1 MRNIDS
7 FSKGY
12 VESVVSTRRRS
23 KEDIRVDQ
31 LIPSE
36 ILADTADSGSKQRG
50 IKKLLDAYYKF
61 NNMDEFIYDESATYS
76 DIVINGVATFRI
88 DDPKNENDSFF
99 TDEQFA
105 NSVLADAEG
114 TPISVQAVD
123 VFISNG
129 NNLPGSLANSTAI
142 MGKTIRI
149 TGLSAY
155 NNLKVVLTTPIKY
168 WVGPGPS
175 YILNSIEDALNI
187 DHADDNYL
195 AQMQREIAAAI
206 PKNLTVN
213 KRTLYKR
220 ITDYYKI
227 RGSADSIE
235 TFFRLL
241 FNSDVEVEYPYEST
255 LIPSS
260 GSYDTSQNLY
270 LDNKGFLSDNIK
282 IHDSYFYQK
291 FSYVIKS
298 AHNIS
303 EWEDTFNKLV
313 HPSGFIFF
321 GEILIIT
328 SLVRDVLGDNTKNA
342 NGVYPRTN
350 RKTLS
355 SMPGEQPGYIGAED
369 LPVVVEMFAS
379 MFMPT
384 FAAKIDKSA
393 NLSTN
398 TTSGVVT
405 SIEVAD
411 GGYGYQIAPAVSI
424 SGDTG
429 AGATAVAVLNV
440 HGQVESITITDGG
453 FGYTN
458 AYASVAAN
466 PLAGKLEEVYIRNL
480 ANKTYKVAPVITFEA
495 PTSKG
500 QDSLPLPT
508 NITATA
514 EVILDSEG
522 EISSINITE
531 PGNGYVLDPKITV
544 SSATSNERRA
554 KDVRPILILALNHL
568 ADLSETIPSNG
579 YFARKGT
586 SLIESEKLYNGSY
599 PISQFNGQT
608 IESINSNSI
617 NNNNISTFISIE

>member
-12 VESVVSTRRRS
+12 VESIVSTRRRS

-36 ILADTADSGSKQRG
+36 ILSDTEDSGSKQRG

-61 NNMDEFIYDESATYS
+61 NNMDEFIYTENSTFD
-76 DIVINGVATFRI
+76 DIVINGIATFRI
-88 DDPKNENDSFF
+88 DDPRNENDSFF
-99 TDEQFA
+99 TDDTFGESA
-105 NSVLADAEG
+105 LVDAEG
-114 TPISVQAVD
+114 TAISVSQSD
-123 VFISNG
+123 VIISNG
-129 NNLPGSLANSTAI
+129 NNLPGSLTESTSPI
-142 MGKTIRI
+142 GKTIRI
-149 TGLSAY
+149 SGLSAY
-155 NNLKVVLTTPIKY
+155 NNLKVSLTTPIKY

-187 DHADDNYL
+187 DHAEDNYL
-195 AQMQREIAAAI
+195 GQIQREIAAAI

-220 ITDYYKI
+220 IVDYYKI

-241 FNSDVEVEYPYEST
+241 FNSNVEVEYPYEST

-260 GSYDTSQNLY
+260 GNYDISQDLY

-321 GEILIIT
+321 GEILII
-328 SLVRDVLGDNTKNA
+328 SDLVRAALGDNTKNA

-355 SMPGEQPGYIGAED
+355 SMPGEQPGLIGAED
-369 LPVVVEMFAS
+369 LPVVIEMFVS
-379 MFMPT
+379 MFMPN
-384 FAAKIDKSA
+384 FVAKIDKSA
-393 NLSTN
+393 NLSVV
-398 TTSGVVT
+398 TSGGVVT
-405 SIEVAD
+405 EIIVAD
-411 GGYGYQIAPAVSI
+411 GGYGYQVAPIVTI
-424 SGDTG
+424 TGDTG
-429 AGATAVAVLNV
+429 AGASATAVLDE
-440 HGQVESITITDGG
+440 HGSIDYITINNGG
-453 FGYTN
+453 SGYTN
-458 AYASVAAN
+458 TYASAAAN
-466 PLAGKLEEVYIRNL
+466 PLAGQLEEVYVRNL
-480 ANKTYKVAPVITFEA
+480 ANKTYKVAPVITFDP

-500 QDSLPLPT
+500 EDGLPLPT
-508 NITATA
+508 NVTATA
-514 EVILDSEG
+514 TVNLDAEG
-522 EISSINITE
+522 EITGVTIDN
-531 PGNGYVLDPKITV
+531 PGNGYVLDPKISV

-568 ADLSETIPSNG
+568 ADMSRTIPSNG
-579 YFARKGT
+579 YFARKGQNT
-586 SLIESEKLYNGSY
+586 IDGSKIY
-599 PISQFNGQT
+599 EGGYTISQFNGQT

-617 NNNNISTFISIE
+617 NNNNINTFISIE

>member
-12 VESVVSTRRRS
+12 VESIVSTRRRS

-31 LIPSE
+31 LIPTE

-61 NNMDEFIYDESATYS
+61 NNMDEFIYDEDATYS

-105 NSVLADAEG
+105 NSTLVDAEG
-114 TPISVQAVD
+114 TAINVQPAD

-129 NNLPGSLANSTAI
+129 NNLPGSLADSTAVI
-142 MGKTIRI
+142 GKTIRI

-155 NNLKVVLTTPIKY
+155 NNLKVVLTTPVKY

-175 YILNSIEDALNI
+175 YILNSIEDALNV
-187 DHADDNYL
+187 DHAEDNYL
-195 AQMQREIAAAI
+195 AQIQREIAAAI

-220 ITDYYKI
+220 IVDYYKI

-260 GSYDTSQNLY
+260 GSYDTSNNLY

-282 IHDSYFYQK
+282 IQDSHFYQK

-313 HPSGFIFF
+313 HPAGFIFF

-328 SLVRDVLGDNTKNA
+328 SLVRDALGDNTKNE

-355 SMPGEQPGYIGAED
+355 SMPGEQPGFIGAED
-369 LPVVVEMFAS
+369 LPLVIEMFAS
-379 MFMPT
+379 MFMPN
-384 FAAKIDKSA
+384 FVARIDKSA

-411 GGYGYQIAPAVSI
+411 GGYGYQTAPAI
-424 SGDTG
+424 TITGDTG
-429 AGATAVAVLNV
+429 SGATAVAVLNI
-440 HGQVESITITDGG
+440 HGEVESVTITNGG
-453 FGYTN
+453 SGYTN
-458 AYASVAAN
+458 AYASIAAN
-466 PLAGKLEEVYIRNL
+466 PLAGQLEEVYVRNL
-480 ANKTYKVAPVITFEA
+480 ANKTYKVAPTITFEA

-500 QDSLPLPT
+500 EDGLPLPS
-508 NITATA
+508 NVTATA
-514 EVILDSEG
+514 EVVLDSEG
-522 EISSINITE
+522 EISNINITN
-531 PGNGYVLDPKITV
+531 PGNGYVVDPKITV

-568 ADLSETIPSNG
+568 DDLSETIPSNG
-579 YFARKGT
+579 YFARKG
-586 SLIESEKLYNGSY
+586 SSIIDSEKLFNGGY

-617 NNNNISTFISIE
+617 NNSNTATFISIE

>member
-500 QDSLPLPT
+500 QDGLPLPT

>member
-129 NNLPGSLANSTAI
+129 NNLPGSLADSTAI

-342 NGVYPRTN
+342 IGAYPRTN

-440 HGQVESITITDGG
+440 HGEVESITITDGG

-458 AYASVAAN
+458 AYASIAAN

-500 QDSLPLPT
+500 QDGLPLPT

-586 SLIESEKLYNGSY
+586 SLLESEKLYNGSY

>member
-458 AYASVAAN
+458 AYASIAAN

-500 QDSLPLPT
+500 QDGLPLPT

>member
-114 TPISVQAVD
+114 TPISVQAVYI
-123 VFISNG
+123 FISNG

-480 ANKTYKVAPVITFEA
+480 ANKTYKVAPVITFEV

>member
-458 AYASVAAN
+458 AYASIAAN